1 MSDRGAETGFAPIA
15 LTAAMAGRGGFQPR
29 SFAGPA
35 PETVFE
41 AEPALPEAEPAED
54 PFARG
59 LAEGQRLAEAA
70 FVAERHR
77 LLALNAAT
85 DALQDEPSEELAALI
100 AETVERPVRQIVSTR
115 PEERR

>member
-29 SFAGPA
+29 SFAAPA
-35 PETVFE
+35 PETVVE

-59 LAEGQRLAEAA
+59 LAEGQRLAQAA
-70 FVAERHR
+70 FLAERHR
-77 LLALNAAT
+77 LPALIDAT
-85 DALQDEPSEELAALI
+85 AALQDDTT
-100 AETVERPVRQIVSTR
+100 ETMDRNGGASARANGWTYVSYPV
-115 PEERR
+115 